1 MIRRRPLPSL
11 APCALALLA
20 LLAFGDAR
28 AQTITSI
35 EDTDVGAPDYLRLHG
50 TGFTDGAP
58 NSKGLNFKV
67 RLVSHADGKV
77 YKAKFFG
84 ASDTGINA
92 RVHKTPPGDY
102 TVRVSRKGVPDFE
115 APQTL
120 TVHAPELLEISGDLA
135 FGCGRTMLFGR
146 YLGILPGKVRVGGK
160 RAKVIGWQPV
170 TEVDGEPS
178 DDHHNITII
187 MPRGLG
193 PGPHE
198 VELSSLSGSG
208 TLETLVVMQDT
219 GLKCRLGGKSQMSAR
234 VDGDGLPK
242 KLRSK
247 GLLLVGWTDESLD
260 DELTPDAAADADT
273 APEPFALSDAQLAA
287 EVAGPLSRALAVA
300 SGGAEGTIE
309 ATTFLGTSRK
319 GKAVRVI
326 GLALPG
332 WEPQVGEIL
341 QGDDAQA
348 FDPVVVVIDLRIQ
361 NKQLVFEG
369 SWGGPATEVEVAAH
383 LLEPNPFSGRTHTRF
398 TAETLELVEGTGA
411 ATISLTEAL
420 ILNTREVS
428 L

>member
-1 MIRRRPLPSL
+1 MIRRRPSSTL
-11 APCALALLA
+11 APCALALLV

-50 TGFTDGAP
+50 TGFLGEAP
-58 NSKGLNFKV
+58 TFKGLKFKV

-77 YKAKFFG
+77 YKAKFVG
-84 ASDTGINA
+84 AGDTVINA

-120 TVHAPELLEISGDLA
+120 TVHAPEPLEISGDLA
-135 FGCGRTMLFGR
+135 FDCGRTMLFGR
-146 YLGILPGKVRVGGK
+146 FLGILPGKVRVGGK
-160 RAKVIGWQPV
+160 RAKVIGWQSVPG
-170 TEVDGEPS
+170 VDGEPS
-178 DDHHNITII
+178 DDHHNITFI

-198 VELSSLSGSG
+198 VEVRSLSGSG
-208 TLETLVVMQDT
+208 TLETLVAMQDT
-219 GLKCRLGGKSQMSAR
+219 GLKCRLGGKAQMSAR

-260 DELTPDAAADADT
+260 DELAADAAADT

-287 EVAGPLSRALAVA
+287 DVAGPLSRALAVA

-319 GKAVRVI
+319 GKAVRVV
-326 GLALPG
+326 ALVIPG

-348 FDPVVVVIDLRIQ
+348 FEPVVVLVDLRIQ
-361 NKQLVFEG
+361 NQQLVLEG

-398 TAETLELVEGTGA
+398 AADTLELVEGTGA